1 MKTIL
6 TIDDD
11 HDVCEELEDR
21 IAAMGHQATSVHCL
35 NQAIT
40 TLEKS
45 GTAYD
50 LILLDLEI
58 PVKPEGFARRETGLN
73 LLDRLVAKPGT
84 PPILIISSHL
94 KGEHKLCRDVI
105 QMGAKGFIAKPFDE
119 DPPEDQIKKVLGNG
133 TAKPTLAQE
142 SHRSFQGGD
151 LVVHENQ
158 FELVGIDIGGS
169 RSGTIIRRVIAALA
183 PKPGESAKRMS
194 AKFLATALGNID
206 GPSVTSAIN
215 EFRTQCTD
223 KMRAAGW
230 ACSKTDVIETLP
242 GGGYRIKN
250 WITVREGFDECAR
263 PQIESDAD
271 QILKLFAEKP
281 QRTRKQIGD
290 AVDFPS
296 LRVRAALARLT
307 ESKRLKHVSGSGVT
321 TTYELIASH

>member
-21 IAAMGHQATSVHCL
+21 IAAMGHQSTSVHCL
-35 NQAIT
+35 NDALASI
-40 TLEKS
+40 EKS
-45 GTAYD
+45 DAAYD

-73 LLDRLVAKPGT
+73 LLDRLAVKPGT

-94 KGEHKLCRDVI
+94 KGEHKLCRHVI

-119 DPPEDQIKKVLGNG
+119 DPPEDQIKKVLGDG
-133 TAKPTLAQE
+133 TAQPNLAQDT
-142 SHRSFQGGD
+142 HRPFQGGD

-169 RSGTIIRRVIAALA
+169 RSGTIIRRVITALA
-183 PKPGESAKRMS
+183 PKPGETAKRMS
-194 AKFLATALGNID
+194 AKSLATALGNID

-223 KMRAAGW
+223 KMWAAGW
-230 ACSKTDVIETLP
+230 ACGKKDVIETLP

-250 WITVREGFDECAR
+250 WIVVREGFDERVR

-271 QILKLFAEKP
+271 QILKLFSSHP
-281 QRTRKQIGD
+281 TRTRRQIGNGVTFS
-290 AVDFPS
+290 A
-296 LRVRAALARLT
+296 LRVKAALSRLT
-307 ESKRLKHVSGSGVT
+307 DEKRLRHVSGSGAT
-321 TTYELIASH
+321 TTYERVD